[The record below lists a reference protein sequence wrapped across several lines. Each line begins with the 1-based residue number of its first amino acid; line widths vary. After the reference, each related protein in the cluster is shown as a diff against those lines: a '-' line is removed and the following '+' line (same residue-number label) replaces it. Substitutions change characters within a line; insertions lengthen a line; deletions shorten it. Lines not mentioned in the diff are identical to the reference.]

1 MGDEEGGR
9 GFGFGARGVGLKV
22 CRYWDCR
29 RGLLEVVLLLN
40 RKEGFDSGRC
50 GDTSEFAPIEHRPLY
65 WVRHNRYRN
74 SQIKSANSE
83 STTGILHILTNFKPQ
98 LDNPINYL
106 HPPSHH
112 PQRPTLTQPSLS
124 ALLSSLLRLSN
135 RSKSPNPNST
145 LPLLPALSFCPLVL
159 LAGPVTTFSRS
170 ATRTYGRRDL
180 GLEFLFGRGFRAL
193 GRRFARWP
201 LPEGWGSD
209 DGPVVAEASAA
220 GVRWVEFALLES
232 SCLIVRLADG
242 RRGAGGPAVL
252 WGGSPA

>member
-1 MGDEEGGR
+1 MWFWFWCERGG
-9 GFGFGARGVGLKV
+9 VKV
-22 CRYWDCR
+22 CWYWDCR

-50 GDTSEFAPIEHRPLY
+50 GDTSEFAPIEQRPLLLGETQ
-65 WVRHNRYRN
+65 
-74 SQIKSANSE
+74 QIQKLPDKICELLNLQQKYYTSYPISNPN
-83 STTGILHILTNFKPQ
+83 STTQ
-98 LDNPINYL
+98 LITSSSSSSIHRQP
-106 HPPSHH
+106 
-112 PQRPTLTQPSLS
+112 LTQPSLS

-159 LAGPVTTFSRS
+159 LAGPVTTSSRS

-180 GLEFLFGRGFRAL
+180 GLGFLCGRNFRAL
-193 GRRFARWP
+193 GRRFALWP

-209 DGPVVAEASAA
+209 DGPVAAEASAP

-232 SCLIVRLADG
+232 SCLIVRFADG
-242 RRGAGGPAVL
+242 RRGAAGPAVL
-252 WGGSPA
+252 WGASPA